1 MKIGEAARRS
11 GLSQKMLRYYES
23 IGLVKPRGRGDNGY
37 RDYSEVDLQ
46 RLTFIRRARE
56 LGFPLADVGRL
67 LALWDD
73 TGRSSAEVHTL
84 ASAQLQALDERIA
97 QLSALRAS
105 LAELIAACHA
115 DRRSECAILG
125 RLGAPEP
132 L

>member
-37 RDYSEVDLQ
+37 RDYSEADLQ

-73 TGRSSAEVHTL
+73 TGRSSVEVHSL

-132 L
+132 V